1 MTEKEVVEYLKSYKS
16 IRFCIEAKT
25 LELERIKMQ
34 KSNLC
39 SNVDVHKKNTA
50 LEDPSFNLIW
60 QLNSQFDRDMA
71 RLIADIERL
80 RAQKN
85 LIDSFINTLLPHE
98 QRLIRL
104 RYFEGKKWSVIETML
119 NYSQRQ
125 PFNIHNKIIKKL
137 AMQLSA

>member
-1 MTEKEVVEYLKSYKS
+1 MTEKEVIEFLKGYKS

-39 SNVDVHKKNTA
+39 SNKDLSRDKA
-50 LEDPSFNLIW
+50 PYDSSFNLIW

-80 RAQKN
+80 KAQKN
-85 LIDSFINTLLPHE
+85 LIDNFINTLLPHE